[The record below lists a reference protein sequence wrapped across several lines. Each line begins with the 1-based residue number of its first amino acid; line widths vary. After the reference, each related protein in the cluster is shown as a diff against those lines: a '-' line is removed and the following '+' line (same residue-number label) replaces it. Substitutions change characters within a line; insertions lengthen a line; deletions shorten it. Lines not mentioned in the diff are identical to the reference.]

1 MRDGGPPEE
10 KLSAYLRSHHIDP
23 DQLRSDDFEAFFAK
37 RRTALL
43 DLVRRVTGFT
53 FVPETTELDPIGE
66 EPDEADADDELKA
79 A

>member
-1 MRDGGPPEE
+1 LAWALPIAAVTPPANL
-10 KLSAYLRSHHIDP
+10 KL
-23 DQLRSDDFEAFFAK
+23 AK

-53 FVPETTELDPIGE
+53 FVPETTELDPIGG